1 MNNKNIRRLP
11 DSELEIMQALWDLEA
26 PAARSDIE
34 AILKDSH
41 PMAQTT
47 MLTLLSRLAEKGFV
61 SIKKEGRCSVYN
73 PLVDK
78 RDYLAAQSSRFYEKL
93 CGGNM
98 STFVTALCDSQLSKE
113 DLAELRRLLEENTL

>member
-1 MNNKNIRRLP
+1 MNTNLRRLP
-11 DSELEIMQALWDLEA
+11 DSELEIMQILWDLDA
-26 PAARSDIE
+26 PAARSEIE
-34 AILKDSH
+34 AVLKDRH

-47 MLTLLSRLAEKGFV
+47 LLTLLSRLADKGFV
-61 SIKKEGRCSVYN
+61 AIEKKGRVSVYS
-73 PLVDK
+73 PVVEK
-78 RDYLAAQSSRFYEKL
+78 RDYLASQSSRFYEKL